1 VKTFLEPL
9 VRAVLAALTPHRRS
23 QLSALLEHD
32 RGGPT
37 P

>member
-1 VKTFLEPL
+1 VKTLL
-9 VRAVLAALTPHRRS
+9 ALYAVLQTLAPRRRPR
-23 QLSALLEHD
+23 LAELLEHD